1 MTYLDKK
8 IAVVT
13 AITGGY
19 DCLHK
24 QMPNIEGIDYY
35 CITDSDIKETNR
47 WKIINDYKFPDYMNA
62 KFKSFEIR
70 YKLLSI
76 FDNYDYVIW
85 QDASIELND
94 NFIEIINDFIKNDYD
109 FSVVMY
115 GSRITYD
122 FHLEMIE
129 YTFGVAKDHHHM
141 TFENNQITRWL
152 KNKNWNLGVNSTINA
167 ALRIHKNNEKCKWF
181 NQIIFNELVYLNQ
194 IYINDPTK
202 YGQKWHNFYYD
213 ELVATYYTTLLNKNF
228 KIYLMPISIYN
239 SEYTIKYAH
248 NSLTRPCGDYD
259 KFYNRT
265 EVAME
270 NVNFNNIICKNSIC
284 I

>member
-1 MTYLDKK
+1 MTHLDKK

-24 QMPNIEGIDYY
+24 QMPNIEDIDYY
-35 CITDSDIKETNR
+35 CFTDSDIKETNG
-47 WKIINDYKFPDYMNA
+47 WEIINDYKFPDYMNA

-94 NFIEIINDFIKNDYD
+94 NFIEIIDDFIKNNYD

-115 GSRITYD
+115 GPRITYD

-129 YTFGVAKDHHHM
+129 YTFGIAKDNHHM
-141 TFENNQITRWL
+141 TFENAQITKWL
-152 KNKNWNLGVNSTINA
+152 KNKNWNLGVNATINA

-181 NQIIFNELVYLNQ
+181 NQVIFNELVYLNQ

-239 SEYTIKYAH
+239 SEYSIKYAH
-248 NSLTRPCGDYD
+248 NSLTEPCGDYPI
-259 KFYNRT
+259 FYT
-265 EVAME
+265 CADVAME
-270 NVNFNNIICKNSIC
+270 EVYFNNMICKNSIC
-284 I
+284 V